1 MTISRSHLAVYA
13 SVSLTALAWFAA
25 GVQRSGIASQYCDPV
40 SRIGAQ
46 DDAVYGREAIEMATG
61 GTWLT
66 PTYLGRYALNKPPML
81 QWLTAASLRLFGISA
96 WSLRVPSLVSA
107 AIAVAL
113 LFAFVWRGQS
123 LLAAACAVVL
133 LASSHLFYVFSRLTM
148 TDMMICLWMTA
159 AMVTLARD
167 PTIGRSA
174 TLWSFGVLTGA
185 AVLTKGIAGVLPIL
199 ALIIYYALSPR
210 DARPRPAR
218 MLAAAGIA
226 VLVAMPWHLYQ
237 LAVHPRWFTVE
248 YILQQHLAVG
258 VMAPQQY
265 SDENHLMFYAKRVFA
280 MDPVLT
286 LLAVA
291 GLLLALRDWRRN
303 RVTLAWAAAIIVGL
317 FLFRYRSN
325 YYLLPLL
332 PALAALATRAVS
344 VLPRR
349 GPALTLAALMVVAGV
364 KVASPSSVWG
374 IPAAVETRLPVAG
387 ALDSYCRQHRGN
399 GLILVAVGDEFYS
412 STLPLPSVRY
422 CLLTAPPAP
431 GSKRPYMDFELLGIS
446 VSVSEFELID
456 AWLPTFRAWLTEYNL
471 RSVAPVATVIRATS
485 PQDVE
490 RLISTQPGSD
500 FFLPDWLF
508 RQLTLAGPHRVVHAP
523 GAHVFLLSPKVST
536 YRPTRA
542 CGL

>member
-1 MTISRSHLAVYA
+1 
-13 SVSLTALAWFAA
+13 
-25 GVQRSGIASQYCDPV
+25 
-40 SRIGAQ
+40 
-46 DDAVYGREAIEMATG
+46 
-61 GTWLT
+61 
-66 PTYLGRYALNKPPML
+66 
-81 QWLTAASLRLFGISA
+81 
-96 WSLRVPSLVSA
+96 
-107 AIAVAL
+107 
-113 LFAFVWRGQS
+113 
-123 LLAAACAVVL
+123 
-133 LASSHLFYVFSRLTM
+133 
-148 TDMMICLWMTA
+148 
-159 AMVTLARD
+159 
-167 PTIGRSA
+167 
-174 TLWSFGVLTGA
+174 
-185 AVLTKGIAGVLPIL
+185 
-199 ALIIYYALSPR
+199 
-210 DARPRPAR
+210 
-218 MLAAAGIA
+218 
-226 VLVAMPWHLYQ
+226 
-237 LAVHPRWFTVE
+237 
-248 YILQQHLAVG
+248 
-258 VMAPQQY
+258 
-265 SDENHLMFYAKRVFA
+265 
-280 MDPVLT
+280 
-286 LLAVA
+286 
-291 GLLLALRDWRRN
+291 
-303 RVTLAWAAAIIVGL
+303 
-317 FLFRYRSN
+317 
-325 YYLLPLL
+325 
-332 PALAALATRAVS
+332 
-344 VLPRR
+344 
-349 GPALTLAALMVVAGV
+349 MVVAGV